1 MPNIVAFA
9 EQKEGKLRKGAFETT
24 CEARRLV
31 DALGGGEVVA
41 IVLGSGVTDAA
52 AELGQ
57 YGADKVL
64 VIDHADLGSYSNET
78 YLNPLVAA
86 VQSVSPYAVI
96 FNSSAIGRELS
107 PMLAAKL
114 DVGVVADCTGIE
126 VDGDNLVFTRPIFAG
141 KAFAEVCLSSTPKV
155 FSLRPNSV
163 SVGTDNARTADV
175 SAFEAE
181 IPAPTCTITKVEES
195 GSGKLDLTEAEI
207 IVSGG
212 RGMKGPENF
221 NILEEL
227 AGEIGAVV
235 GASRAVVDAGWRPH
249 ADQVGQTGKTV
260 SPKLYI
266 ACGISGAIQHL
277 AGMSSSKCIVAVN
290 KDPEA
295 PIFKVAHYGI
305 VGDLFEVVPALT
317 GLVKEKKG

>member
-9 EQKEGKLRKGAFETT
+9 EQKDGKLRKGAYETT

-41 IVLGSGVTDAA
+41 VVLGSGVSNVEA
-52 AELGQ
+52 LGQ
-57 YGADKVL
+57 HGADKVL
-64 VIDHADLGSYSNET
+64 VVDNEALASFSSET
-78 YLNPLVAA
+78 YLEPLAAA
-86 VQSVSPYAVI
+86 VQSVDAAAVI
-96 FNSSAIGRELS
+96 FNSSATGRELS
-107 PMLAAKL
+107 PMLAARL
-114 DVGVVADCTGIE
+114 DVGLAADCTE
-126 VDGDNLVFTRPIFAG
+126 VAVEGSELVFTRPIFAG
-141 KAFAEVCLSSTPKV
+141 KAFAEVTLSGTPKI
-155 FSLRPNSV
+155 FSMRPNSV
-163 SVGTDNARTADV
+163 SVNTNSARSAAV
-175 SAFEAE
+175 SAFETE
-181 IPAPTCTITKVEES
+181 IPAAQCEVVKVEAS
-195 GSGKLDLTEAEI
+195 GSSKVDLTEAEV

-221 NILEEL
+221 KLLEEL
-227 AGEIGAVV
+227 ADQIGAVV

-249 ADQVGQTGKTV
+249 SDQVGQTGKTV

-305 VGDLFEVVPALT
+305 VGDLFEVVPAMT
-317 GLVKEKKG
+317 GLVMEKKG